1 MNELIENFFNLFFIP
16 KVSKI
21 LSEVLNYGVIL
32 GGITYVS
39 KFFLN
44 LYLRRENNLNL
55 TPYYT
60 NSTLKGAKK
69 KYIRTKCQNIDPSN
83 EIEFDNNFAFA
94 VREDLLNFFIK
105 NVFRIKQPEQ
115 KYYLILGDAGMG
127 KTTFLLNL
135 FRIYNR
141 NLRNFLFSNE
151 KIKLLPLGENFDQ
164 LQKVISEIK
173 EPEKTILLLDA
184 LDESNL
190 FFHEQTNNYGIFFDK
205 LISLVSSFKQ
215 VVITC
220 RTNFFI
226 NEKEEPYELKIKK
239 YNTQGNGFHIIKKVY
254 ISPFNK
260 VDVKKYLNNSFPFWE
275 IESKK
280 KAKKIILSTKD
291 IFFRPMLLS
300 YIGDLVK
307 LNKSN
312 FIKFEVY
319 ETLIEAWIN
328 RESQK
333 YPESEKLIFKE
344 NLYYFTYELAIHIY
358 NNYKENGYFISFE
371 DSQKIASKNNINL
384 NELEIRSRTL
394 LNRNS
399 NGDYKFSHKTI
410 LECLLAYFSFLTRKN
425 IDNNEYKIF
434 YNLENFDFAKNLVE
448 ELHLN
453 HKQFFKLPNIYDIDE
468 FASEHASKAIKEKY
482 KNSNPKIVWENG
494 MTYKILFEEKTL
506 KN

>member
-16 KVSKI
+16 KVSKA
-21 LSEVLNYGVIL
+21 LSEIMNFGAILGVI
-32 GGITYVS
+32 TY
-39 KFFLN
+39 FFKYLFN
-44 LYLRRENNLNL
+44 LFLKRKNNLNL
-55 TPYYT
+55 IPYYT
-60 NSTLKGAKK
+60 DATLKAAKK

-83 EIEFDNNFAFA
+83 EIEFNNNFAFA
-94 VREDLLNFFIK
+94 VREDLLNFFLK

-135 FRIYNR
+135 FRLYNK
-141 NLRNFLFSNE
+141 NLRNLIFSNE
-151 KIKLLPLGENFDQ
+151 KIRLLPLGENFDE
-164 LQKVISEIK
+164 LQKVISDIK

-190 FFHEQTNNYGIFFDK
+190 FFHEETKNYSLFFDK
-205 LISLVSSFKQ
+205 LISHVSNFKQ

-220 RTNFFI
+220 RTNFFV

-239 YNTQGNGFHIIKKVY
+239 YNTIGNGYHIIKKVY

-260 VDVKKYLNNSFPFWE
+260 SDVKKYLNNTFPFWQ
-275 IESKK
+275 IENKN
-280 KAKKIILSTKD
+280 KAKRIILSTKD

-300 YIGDLVK
+300 YIEDLVK

-328 RESQK
+328 RESLK
-333 YPESEKLIFKE
+333 YPDSERITFKQ

-425 IDNNEYKIF
+425 IGVNQYQIF
-434 YNLENFDFAKNLVE
+434 YNLENFDFAQDLVE

-453 HKQFFKLPNIYDIDE
+453 YKQFFKLPNIYEIDD
-468 FASEHASKAIKEKY
+468 FASEHASKVIKEKY
-482 KNSNPKIVWENG
+482 KNSKPTIVWEDG
-494 MTYKILFEEKTL
+494 TIYRIHLQDIS
-506 KN
+506 